1 MVLLILGRES
11 FGMSYTQ
18 RFLEIQ
24 KFSRD
29 SAPERAITQNPSPFR
44 MKARF
49 QSTRRQVY
57 SLRAGC
63 TCIVTS
69 LRVVVMGKIFRATSE
84 DIMETIGEAFS
95 EMNGPMT
102 TIGVSYALFHKIP
115 RIGGRDLNPSEIVPS
130 VTRMATKIHG
140 AIVIAMRFQI
150 QDTLVSI
157 LFFKTRNSAAK
168 KWS

>member
-1 MVLLILGRES
+1 
-11 FGMSYTQ
+11 
-18 RFLEIQ
+18 
-24 KFSRD
+24 
-29 SAPERAITQNPSPFR
+29 
-44 MKARF
+44 
-49 QSTRRQVY
+49 
-57 SLRAGC
+57 
-63 TCIVTS
+63 
-69 LRVVVMGKIFRATSE
+69 
-84 DIMETIGEAFS
+84 METIGEAFS

-150 QDTLVSI
+150 RDTLVSI